1 MNFFKFIYEHRGP
14 ANSAKRAVQIATRF
28 GVGPGKMGRRFD
40 RFMDLMDEYGCKPTF
55 PITALPMSRNPAFAR
70 HLLERG
76 AELAVHAYTH
86 CDMTTLDYR
95 SQSAHIEKALHL
107 FRTLGVPFCGFRAP
121 YLHWNED
128 TMKVVEDYR
137 FLYSSN
143 QAVLWGVLDLEAL
156 APLQMQGWTKGT
168 AFYNP
173 IDTEEN
179 AVLPYVRRG
188 FVEVPVSLPDDEVL
202 LDRMYMRDLDALTS
216 VWNTIFE
223 RTYDRGELFTVM
235 LHPERIDFFRRPL
248 EHLLSSAR
256 SRKPGVWI
264 ATLAEIAGWWKDKQ
278 RNRAVFSRSRESI
291 NVEIRAC
298 AGAAAY
304 LRREGNERRL
314 EPGAIEL
321 RTDARP
327 CVGVSPGSAR
337 AAMQQLEDRGYVIEV
352 GETAGDFAIHLGMLQ
367 SASYGDL
374 WKRLE
379 RLESFPG
386 PLVRFD
392 TWPHGNKSALA
403 VTGDIDALTLWDFVQ
418 RFRGA

>member
-40 RFMDLMDEYGCKPTF
+40 RFMDLMDEYDCSPTF
-55 PITALPMSRNPAFAR
+55 PITALPMSRNPSFAH

-86 CDMTTLDYR
+86 CDLTTLDYA
-95 SQSAHIEKALHL
+95 SQAAHIEKAVHL
-107 FRTLGVPFCGFRAP
+107 FRTLGVPFSGFRAP

-128 TMKVVEDYR
+128 TMKVVEDYK

-143 QAVLWGVLDLEAL
+143 QAVLWGVLDLAAL
-156 APLQMQGWTKGT
+156 APLQMKGWNKGT

-179 AVLPYVRRG
+179 AALPYVHRG
-188 FVEVPVSLPDDEVL
+188 FIEVPVSLPDDEVL
-202 LDRMYMRDLDALTS
+202 LDRMYMRDIDALTS
-216 VWNTIFE
+216 VWGAIFE

-235 LHPERIDFFRRPL
+235 LHPERIDFFRGPL
-248 EHLLSSAR
+248 ERLLSSAR
-256 SRKPGVWI
+256 AKKPGVWI
-264 ATLAEIAGWWKDKQ
+264 ATLAGIAGWWMDKR
-278 RNRAVFSRSRESI
+278 RNTAMIVRESGSVR
-291 NVEIRAC
+291 VELTAC
-298 AGAAAY
+298 PGATAY
-304 LRREGNERRL
+304 VRRDGMEQRV
-314 EPGAIEL
+314 EPGVLEL
-321 RTDARP
+321 DMDVRP
-327 CVGVSPGSAR
+327 SVGVSPGSSS
-337 AAMQQLEDRGYVIEV
+337 AAILQLQDRGFIIEV
-352 GETAGDFAIHLGMLQ
+352 GESAEDFAIHLGLLQ

-386 PLVRFD
+386 PLIRFGA
-392 TWPHGNKSALA
+392 WPHGNKSALA
-403 VTGDIDALTLWDFVQ
+403 VTGDIDALTLWDFVH